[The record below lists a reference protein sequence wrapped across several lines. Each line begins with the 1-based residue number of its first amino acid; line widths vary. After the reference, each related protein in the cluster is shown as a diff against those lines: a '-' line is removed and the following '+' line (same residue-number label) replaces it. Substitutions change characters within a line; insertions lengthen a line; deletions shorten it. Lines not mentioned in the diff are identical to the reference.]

1 MLRKIESKDLLYNVE
16 LNDINIDKTQKYTP
30 EYNSIYEKINIAL
43 DIDKPGYNLYLVDD
57 FSKEKLDSIINF
69 ISQKLEKKSKPK
81 DICYVVLEE
90 ERYPYSIY
98 LENGKGKILKEN
110 LEDIQTEYNECI
122 YDFYN
127 KSSNKE
133 KEIILESMERKRHEI
148 VNELIE
154 ESKQEGFEIK
164 TGASGFVFM
173 PIKEGE
179 ALSESE
185 YEDLNKEEKEEILA
199 KVSKLKEKAEASLEI
214 LADMEMEGL
223 EELKDIMKT
232 YFEMEM
238 KSLKEE
244 YRMEFEDSIQA
255 LDFLNSVCRNIEN
268 ELIEKYTSNYE
279 EDQEFIVQGIY
290 KYKVNVIVD
299 NTLNKSPLVIFEESP
314 SVNNLVGSIEYEN
327 KNGVY
332 YTDASL
338 IKAGS
343 LLKANEGCL
352 IIRANSLFTNGSAYF
367 YLKKALMNDKIDF
380 DYNKGY
386 LELLSL
392 GGLKPEPI
400 NTKLKVIIIGDYET
414 YNLLYNYDE
423 DFKKIFK
430 LKSEYNKIVDINSKS
445 KEWICKNIYNIC
457 ENENLKNINEEA
469 VKEVCKYLSRKAE
482 NKNKF
487 YFDNYEIDR
496 LLIQADNKTR
506 IENRDIITK
515 EDIQFVAYEKEEI
528 EKEVMEGYEKER
540 IFIDIKGNKVGQ
552 VNGLSVIDLGYASF
566 GRPIKITCCCYK
578 GNGDIIDIQK
588 ESNLSGNIH
597 NKAIGTLKGYINSII
612 GKYDT
617 LPVDLHLSFEQIYGK
632 VDGDSASVAEA
643 IAMLSALSNIPV
655 IQSIAVTGSINQF
668 GQVQPIGG
676 VNEKIEGFYEVCR
689 YKKDIKD
696 KGILIPESNKENL
709 VLNKEVEEA
718 IKKGDF
724 SIYTMETLEDAVKIL
739 LGEKSLRFN
748 EVITEIEKE
757 LKKYNKKYKKYR
769 NIKL

>member
-1 MLRKIESKDLLYNVE
+1 MLRKINSKDLLYNLE
-16 LNDINIDKTQKYTP
+16 LNDINIDKTKNYTP
-30 EYNSIYEKINIAL
+30 EYNPIFEKINLAL

-57 FSKEKLDSIINF
+57 FSKEKLDSIMNF
-69 ISQKLEKKSKPK
+69 INEKLEKKEKPK

-98 LENGKGKILKEN
+98 LENGMGKVLKEK
-110 LEDIQTEYNECI
+110 LEYIQEEYNECI
-122 YDFYN
+122 YEFYN

-133 KEIILESMERKRHEI
+133 KEIILESMDKKRNEI

-154 ESKQEGFEIK
+154 ESKKEGFEIK
-164 TGASGFVFM
+164 TGVSGFVFM
-173 PIKEGE
+173 PIRDGK
-179 ALSESE
+179 ALSENE
-185 YEDLNKEEKEEILA
+185 YEDLSKEEKEEIVE
-199 KVSKLKEKAEASLEI
+199 KVSKLKEKAEKYLEI
-214 LADMEMEGL
+214 LTDMETKGL
-223 EELKDIMKT
+223 EDLRDIMKI

-244 YRMEFEDSIQA
+244 YRKEFEDNIQS

-268 ELIEKYTSNYE
+268 ELIENYTSNYE
-279 EDQEFIVQGIY
+279 DDQESIVKCIY

-299 NTLNKSPLVIFEESP
+299 NTLNKSPLVIFEENP
-314 SVNNLVGSIEYEN
+314 SVNNLIGSIEYES

-332 YTDASL
+332 YTDTSL

-352 IIRANSLFTNGSAYF
+352 IVRANSLLTNGSAYF
-367 YLKKALMNDKIDF
+367 YLKKALINDKIDF
-380 DYNKGY
+380 DYNRGY

-400 NTKLKVIIIGDYET
+400 KTNLKVIIIGDYEV

-430 LKSEYNKIVDINSKS
+430 LKSEYNKVVDINSKS
-445 KEWICKNIYNIC
+445 KEWIFKNIYYTC
-457 ENENLKNINEEA
+457 EGENLKNLNEEA

-487 YFDNYEIDR
+487 YFDKCEIDK
-496 LLIQADNKTR
+496 LLIQADNRAK
-506 IENRDIITK
+506 IENRDVITK

-528 EKEVMEGYEKER
+528 EKEVMEEYEKER
-540 IFIDIKGNKVGQ
+540 IFIDIKGKKIGQ
-552 VNGLSVIDLGYASF
+552 VNGLSVVDLGYASF
-566 GRPIKITCCCYK
+566 GRPIRITCCCYK
-578 GNGDIIDIQK
+578 GNGNIIDIQK
-588 ESNLSGNIH
+588 ESDLSGNIH
-597 NKAIGTLKGYINSII
+597 NKAISILKGYINSII

-617 LPVDLHLSFEQIYGK
+617 LPVDFHLSFEQIYGK

-643 IAMLSALSNIPV
+643 IAMLSALSNMPIT
-655 IQSIAVTGSINQF
+655 QSIAVTGSINQF

-676 VNEKIEGFYEVCR
+676 VNDKIEGFYEVCK
-689 YKKDIKD
+689 YKNDIQG
-696 KGILIPESNKENL
+696 KGILIPETNREDL

-718 IKKGDF
+718 IKKGEF
-724 SIYTMETLEDAVKIL
+724 TIYTMENLEDAAKIL
-739 LGEKSLRFN
+739 LGEKNFRFDN
-748 EVITEIEKE
+748 LIEEIEKE
-757 LKKYNKKYKKYR
+757 LKKYNKKSKKYGKIR
-769 NIKL
+769 L